1 MSIVQTPA
9 RSRVEPGD
17 TVPRYPWT
25 GSLVLG
31 ALLLLSVAN
40 NLVLESVVPAQD
52 SQVVPFV
59 NVWLVSF
66 VPYLAACGYV
76 LASRPPRGRWF
87 GVELGIILLGG
98 LILRAMLLPIPPVLS
113 RDSWRYLWDARVTL
127 HGFSPYVTKP
137 VDPAVAFLKDNV
149 LFPNMRFRTA
159 PTIYPPGAQAVFL
172 LSYLLAQSNLDFLK
186 GIFLVFDIA
195 TCLVLIVLLR
205 RKGLDARRV
214 LLYAWCPLPIV
225 EFAIQGHVDVL
236 TLTFVL
242 LALLVASSTSMRGRV
257 LTGMLIGLAA
267 LTKLYPI
274 LLLAVVVP
282 DLLRSPSCHSE
293 RSEESVAP
301 PFRILRFV
309 QNDMMAKAQ
318 NGRIVK
324 NHQASSYALV
334 AACFLTIFIGY
345 LPYLIL
351 GHGQAFGYFSTY
363 FSEQGQNAGVVQLL
377 IDWLGT
383 QLHQHSQWKIP
394 AEHVVALLLMTI
406 VLLTVFVQRLRERMS
421 RETATLIIFG
431 AILSVSSHVFPWYL
445 PILLIFVP
453 LLLRPLRSS
462 ARWEAGKSLAILAV
476 WYFIVTSIISY
487 YTGTGGLFSIWDS
500 YYNAV
505 YLPLMVA
512 LGLAALIGI
521 QNSFRLRRDT
531 PHAN

>member
-9 RSRVEPGD
+9 RSRVELGE
-17 TVPRYPWT
+17 TAPRHPWS

-40 NLVLESVVPAQD
+40 NLVLERVVPAQD

-66 VPYLAACGYV
+66 VPYLAACGYL
-76 LASRPPRGRWF
+76 LASRPPTGRWF

-159 PTIYPPGAQAVFL
+159 PTIYPPGAQAIYL

-186 GIFLVFDIA
+186 GIFLVFDMA

-205 RKGLDARRV
+205 RKGLDTRRV

-242 LALLVASSTSMRGRV
+242 LALLAASSTSMRGRI
-257 LTGMLIGLAA
+257 LTGILIGLAA

-282 DLLRSPSCHSE
+282 DMM
-293 RSEESVAP
+293 VDT
-301 PFRILRFV
+301 
-309 QNDMMAKAQ
+309 QNSMMANAQ
-318 NGRIVK
+318 NGRTVI
-324 NHQASSYALV
+324 HHRASSYALV

-377 IDWLGT
+377 IDWVGT

-394 AEHVVALLLMTI
+394 VEHVVALLLMSI
-406 VLLTVFVQRLRERMS
+406 VLLTVFIQRLRQRMS

-453 LLLRPLRSS
+453 LLLRPLRSKGRWS
-462 ARWEAGKSLAILAV
+462 ADAGKSLAMLGV

-505 YLPLMVA
+505 YLPLMAA

-521 QNSFRLRRDT
+521 RNSFRLRRDT

>member
-9 RSRVEPGD
+9 RPRVDAGEAA
-17 TVPRYPWT
+17 PRHPWL

-31 ALLLLSVAN
+31 LLLLLSVAN
-40 NLVLESVVPAQD
+40 NLVLERVVPAQD
-52 SQVVPFV
+52 NQTVPFV

-66 VPYLAACGYV
+66 VPYLAACAYV
-76 LASRPPRGRWF
+76 LASRPSTGRWL

-137 VDPAVAFLKDNV
+137 IDPAVAFLKDNV

-159 PTIYPPGAQAVFL
+159 PTIYPPGAQVIFL
-172 LSYLLAQSNLDFLK
+172 LSYLFAQSNLVFLK
-186 GIFLVFDIA
+186 GIFLVFDMA
-195 TCLVLIVLLR
+195 TCLVLLVLLR
-205 RKGLDARRV
+205 RRGIDTRRV
-214 LLYAWCPLPIV
+214 LLYVWCPLPIV

-242 LALLVASSTSMRGRV
+242 LALLVAGSAWGSSMRGRI
-257 LTGMLIGLAA
+257 LLGFLIGMAA

-282 DLLRSPSCHSE
+282 DLLREARVDGKFSIAHI
-293 RSEESVAP
+293 R
-301 PFRILRFV
+301 
-309 QNDMMAKAQ
+309 
-318 NGRIVK
+318 
-324 NHQASSYALV
+324 ASSYALV
-334 AACFLTIFIGY
+334 ATCFLTIFVGY

-351 GHGQAFGYFSTY
+351 GHGQVLGYFSTY
-363 FSEQGQNAGVVQLL
+363 FGEQGQNAGVVQLL
-377 IDWLGT
+377 IDWVGT

-394 AEHVVALLLMTI
+394 VEHVVALLLMTI
-406 VLLTVFVQRLRERMS
+406 ALLIVLAQRLRGRMS

-453 LLLRPLRSS
+453 LLLKPLRSS
-462 ARWEAGKSLAILAV
+462 EGWSDEGGKGLAILAV

-487 YTGTGGLFSIWDS
+487 YTGTSGLFSIWDS
-500 YYNAV
+500 YYNTV

-521 QNSFRLRRDT
+521 RNMLRLRRDNA
-531 PHAN
+531 HAN